1 MSEQENAGEVKAP
14 EAWIYDSTNAVN
26 PLDDEERLRG
36 IGKNYA
42 KVGGARGTTLLYT
55 YGPGAIMDMPHFTV
69 MPMGLDDWQRIWA
82 RRNGVPTVEAQ
93 RLLENVQLMLG
104 PHVTELRPFPWQ
116 PNPDGKARQGDDLG
130 VPARIFPQWLRC
142 TGCDLLAPVSTF
154 ADGYTNTNPY
164 RPDRAE
170 FVHKN
175 CRGRSGRKKLKNQ
188 VCVSAR
194 YLLVC
199 ENGHMDEFPYDW
211 WVHKGEPCPEAEHPQ
226 LRMRESSRSE
236 VGARIDCVSCGAR
249 RSMREAQGSENRAKL
264 PRCRGRMPHLNAFA
278 PNGCDRM
285 PRLMLIGASNLWFPV
300 VQSIIDMPQL
310 DKKSM
315 MREHYNALLSVCHGS
330 AEMLTKAAT
339 DVHMFSALSLMVSSF
354 VEQGDKNADK
364 NIARVLRGVAESES
378 ELRSLVVEVQ
388 KLREPTEEELRKA
401 KAAWEPVDLLV
412 PEWEYLNHN
421 DFKDGRVS
429 DDQSGL
435 TIRNQQ
441 VTRTL
446 RDMGVQRLLAV
457 DRLRKVN
464 ALIGFT
470 RVDDFDR
477 ANDPGSRF
485 VHLNRESTVNWV
497 PATEDFGEG
506 VFIQFDEGRIAEW
519 QERILGTPLWNAYVK
534 AHRRNFY
541 NRFSETARDVD
552 PDTRLPRPR
561 YWLLHTLS
569 HALIKRMA
577 LSSGYGMASL
587 TERLYAW
594 DAKDERPAAAGI
606 LISTTAS
613 DSDGT
618 LGGLVAL
625 GEPET
630 FEQIMEEALWEM
642 RRCSSDPIC
651 AQRVPQD
658 PEDFLHGASC
668 HCCCMLSETS
678 CERANRFLDRR
689 FIVPLP
695 GEYEHG
701 SYKDC
706 AFFLVDKDMG

>member
-1 MSEQENAGEVKAP
+1 MSEQETNSETETA
-14 EAWIYDSTNAVN
+14 EAWIYDPVN
-26 PLDDEERLRG
+26 DVHPLEDAEQYR
-36 IGKNYA
+36 GKNHA

-69 MPMGLDDWQRIWA
+69 MPMGLDDWERIWK
-82 RRNGVPTVEAQ
+82 RRPRIPTVTAP

-104 PHVTELRPFPWQ
+104 PNVTELRPFPWQ
-116 PNPDGKARQGDDLG
+116 PNPDGNARQGDDLG

-142 TGCDLLAPVSTF
+142 TGCNLLAPVSTF
-154 ADGYTNTNPY
+154 ANGYTNKNSS

-170 FVHKN
+170 FVHRNCPKIKN
-175 CRGRSGRKKLKNQ
+175 AP
-188 VCVSAR
+188 CVSAR
-194 YLLVC
+194 YLLIC

-211 WVHKGEPCPEAEHPQ
+211 WVHQGGRCPNAEHPQ
-226 LRMRESSRSE
+226 LCMVESSQNA
-236 VGARIDCVSCGAR
+236 VGARIICKSCSAT
-249 RSMREAQGSENRAKL
+249 RSMREAQGSENRVKL
-264 PRCRGRMPHLNAFA
+264 PQCRGRMPHLNAFA
-278 PNGCDRM
+278 PNGCDKM

-300 VQSIIDMPQL
+300 VQSIVDMPRLNKMDDTMDRYHELLAACNGSQDL
-310 DKKSM
+310 LNMATTNDNTLQVVAFMVRSGT
-315 MREHYNALLSVCHGS
+315 NTAPALRN
-330 AEMLTKAAT
+330 MT
-339 DVHMFSALSLMVSSF
+339 
-354 VEQGDKNADK
+354 
-364 NIARVLRGVAESES
+364 
-378 ELRSLVVEVQ
+378 ELEIRSLILTAQ
-388 KLREPTEEELRKA
+388 NMHEPTAEERRQA

-412 PEWEYLNHN
+412 PEWEYLNRD
-421 DFKDGRVS
+421 DFKDGRMS
-429 DDQSGL
+429 DEQSGL
-435 TIRNQQ
+435 SMRKQQ
-441 VTRTL
+441 VTPVL
-446 RDMGVQRLLAV
+446 QNMGVQRLLAV

-477 ANDPGSRF
+477 ANDPGSRL
-485 VHLNRESTVNWV
+485 VRLNRESDINWV
-497 PATEDFGEG
+497 PTTEDFGEG
-506 VFIQFDEGRIAEW
+506 VFIQFDEGRMAEW
-519 QERILGTPLWNAYVK
+519 QEHILGTPLWKAYVE

-541 NRFSETARDVD
+541 NRSSETSRDVN

-594 DAKDERPAAAGI
+594 DAKDERPASAGI

-625 GEPET
+625 SEPET
-630 FEQIMEEALWEM
+630 FEQIMKDALREM

-695 GEYEHG
+695 GEYEHCL
-701 SYKDC
+701 YKDC
-706 AFFLVDKDMG
+706 AFFPADKDMG

>member
-1 MSEQENAGEVKAP
+1 MSDKNTTAEIEAD
-14 EAWIYDSTNAVN
+14 EAWIYDPENDVD
-26 PLDDEERLRG
+26 PLGDAERLQG
-36 IGKNYA
+36 AGKNHA

-69 MPMGLDDWQRIWA
+69 MPMGLDSWQYIWQRRAGI
-82 RRNGVPTVEAQ
+82 PTVTAP

-104 PHVTELRPFPWQ
+104 PRVTELRPFPWQ
-116 PNPDGKARQGDDLG
+116 PNPDGNARQGDDLG

-154 ADGYTNTNPY
+154 ANGYANTNPY

-175 CRGRSGRKKLKNQ
+175 CPGKARRSTKIKNAP
-188 VCVSAR
+188 CVSAR

-199 ENGHMDEFPYDW
+199 ENGHMDEFPYVW
-211 WVHKGEPCPEAEHPQ
+211 WVHNGGSCPNAERPQ
-226 LRMRESSRSE
+226 LRMVESSRNA
-236 VGARIDCVSCGAR
+236 VGTRIICKSCGAI
-249 RSMREAQGSENRAKL
+249 RSMREAQGSENRVKL
-264 PRCRGRMPHLNAFA
+264 PRCRGRMPQLNAFA
-278 PNGCDRM
+278 AKGCDKV

-300 VQSIIDMPQL
+300 VQSIIDMPRLNKMDETMDQYHEIRKILGAADWML
-310 DKKSM
+310 DEELETNIRTIYKS
-315 MREHYNALLSVCHGS
+315 LS
-330 AEMLTKAAT
+330 KAQYHIT
-339 DVHMFSALSLMVSSF
+339 
-354 VEQGDKNADK
+354 ET
-364 NIARVLRGVAESES
+364 
-378 ELRSLVVEVQ
+378 
-388 KLREPTEEELRKA
+388 KLRQLILTAQNVRELTEEERRKA
-401 KAAWEPVDLLV
+401 RAAWEPVDLLV
-412 PEWEYLNHN
+412 PEWEYL
-421 DFKDGRVS
+421 DRDDIKDGRET
-429 DDQSGL
+429 DTQSGL
-435 TIRNQQ
+435 TVRNQL
-441 VTRTL
+441 VTLTL
-446 RDMGVQRLLAV
+446 QNMGVRRLLAV

-470 RVDDFDR
+470 RVDDYDR
-477 ANDPGSRF
+477 ANDPSSRL
-485 VHLNRESTVNWV
+485 VRLNLEPDINWV
-497 PATEDFGEG
+497 PTTEDFGEG
-506 VFIQFDEGRIAEW
+506 VFIQFDEHKIAEW
-519 QERILGTPLWNAYVK
+519 QEHILGTPLWKAYVE

-541 NRFSETARDVD
+541 NRFSETSKEVD

-561 YWLLHTLS
+561 YWLMHTLA

-625 GEPET
+625 SEPET
-630 FEQIMEEALWEM
+630 FEQIMKDALRGM

-695 GEYEHG
+695 GEYEHCL
-701 SYKDC
+701 YKDC
-706 AFFLVDKDMG
+706 AFFTADEDMG

>member
-1 MSEQENAGEVKAP
+1 MSEKETISEMRTP
-14 EAWIYDSTNAVN
+14 ETWIYDSSNDVN
-26 PLDDEERLRG
+26 PLDDAERLQG
-36 IGKNYA
+36 VGKNYA
-42 KVGGARGTTLLYT
+42 KVGSARCTTLLYT

-69 MPMGLDDWQRIWA
+69 MPMGLDDWERIWA
-82 RRNGVPTVEAQ
+82 RRVGNPTIVAP

-104 PHVTELRPFPWQ
+104 PNVTELRPFPWQ
-116 PNPDGKARQGDDLG
+116 PNPDGKAHQGDDLG

-154 ADGYTNTNPY
+154 ANGYINTNPY

-170 FVHKN
+170 FVHRS
-175 CRGRSGRKKLKNQ
+175 CQGRSHQKKKIKNPP
-188 VCVSAR
+188 CVSAR

-199 ENGHMDEFPYDW
+199 ENGHMDEFPYAW
-211 WVHKGEPCPEAEHPQ
+211 WVHRGESCPEAEHPH
-226 LRMRESSRSE
+226 LCMVESSQNAI
-236 VGARIDCVSCGAR
+236 GARIICKSCGAI
-249 RSMREAQGSENRAKL
+249 RSMREAQGSENRVKL

-278 PNGCDRM
+278 SKGCDKV
-285 PRLMLIGASNLWFPV
+285 PRLMLIGASNLWFPI
-300 VQSIIDMPQL
+300 VQSIIDMPRL
-310 DKKSM
+310 DKTAETM
-315 MREHYNALLSVCHGS
+315 DQYHALLDVCNGS
-330 AEMLTKAAT
+330 QDTLTKAA
-339 DVHMFSALSLMVSSF
+339 DDDGYLQVVVDMVHSGINTAPALRNRTGL
-354 VEQGDKNADK
+354 D
-364 NIARVLRGVAESES
+364 
-378 ELRSLVVEVQ
+378 LRSLIILAQKVQ
-388 KLREPTEEELRKA
+388 KPTEEELRK
-401 KAAWEPVDLLV
+401 KREAWEPVDLLV
-412 PEWEYLNHN
+412 PEWEYLNRDN
-421 DFKDGRVS
+421 FKDDPVS
-429 DDQSGL
+429 DKQSGL
-435 TIRNQQ
+435 TVRDQKATPILQ
-441 VTRTL
+441 
-446 RDMGVQRLLAV
+446 DMGVRRLLAV

-477 ANDPGSRF
+477 ANDPNSRL
-485 VHLNRESTVNWV
+485 VHLNRESNINWV
-497 PATEDFGEG
+497 PTTEDFGEG
-506 VFIQFDEGRIAEW
+506 IFIQFDEHKIVEW
-519 QERILGTPLWNAYVK
+519 QERILSTPLWDAYVK

-541 NRFSETARDVD
+541 NHFSETSKDID

-561 YWLLHTLS
+561 YWLLHTLA

-577 LSSGYGMASL
+577 LSSGYGMSSL

-594 DAKDERPAAAGI
+594 DTKGERPAAAGV

-625 GEPET
+625 SEPET
-630 FEQIMEEALWEM
+630 FEQIMKDALRGM
-642 RRCSSDPIC
+642 CRCSSDPIC

-695 GEYEHG
+695 GEYEHCL
-701 SYKDC
+701 YKDC
-706 AFFLVDKDMG
+706 AFFTANKDMG